1 MSGLS
6 VGELKLLP
14 GSDEAIKAGC
24 ICQLS
29 PKNDKYLINEHCQIH
44 WYILMVSRTMEMHR
58 YIIKRDSE
66 LTVLLIGLIIAV
78 LVTFGVFVFKF

>member
-29 PKNDKYLINEHCQIH
+29 PKNDKYLIHEHCPLH
-44 WYILMVSRTMEMHR
+44 YYVLLMSKTMEMHR

-78 LVTFGVFVFKF
+78 VVTFGVFVFKF